1 MELMRDQLHRLLA
14 HMTSGV
20 EITTGGTARGPN
32 GRANSDDNAGAPS
45 GHANNDAT
53 PHPSN
58 L

>member
-1 MELMRDQLHRLLA
+1 LK
-14 HMTSGV
+14 
-20 EITTGGTARGPN
+20 ITTGCNARGPN

-53 PHPSN
+53 PLPSN